1 MQKKK
6 KFRRRFENE
15 TKKTNKDVEFY
26 RYSRLINI
34 FERITLDARF
44 Y

>member
-6 KFRRRFENE
+6 KLCHRLENE
-15 TKKTNKDVEFY
+15 AKKTNKDVEFY
-26 RYSRLINI
+26 RYLRLINI
-34 FERITLDARF
+34 FEQATFDARS

>member
-6 KFRRRFENE
+6 KFHHHFKNE
-15 TKKTNKDVEFY
+15 IKKINKNVEFY
-26 RYSRLINI
+26 YYLKLINI
-34 FERITLDARF
+34 FKQTTFNARF

>member
-6 KFRRRFENE
+6 KFRRRLKNE
-15 TKKTNKDVEFY
+15 IKKINKDVEFY
-26 RYSRLINI
+26 RYSKLINI
-34 FERITLDARF
+34 FKRTAFNARF

>member
-6 KFRRRFENE
+6 KFRRRLESE
-15 TKKTNKDVEFY
+15 AKKISKNIEFY
-26 RYSRLINI
+26 RYSKLIKI
-34 FERITLDARF
+34 FKRTALDARS